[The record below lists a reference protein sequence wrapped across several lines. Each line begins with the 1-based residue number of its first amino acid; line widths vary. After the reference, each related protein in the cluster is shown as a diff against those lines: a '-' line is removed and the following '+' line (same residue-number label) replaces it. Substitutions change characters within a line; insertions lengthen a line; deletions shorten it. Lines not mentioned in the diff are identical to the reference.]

1 VPGEAGQCAA
11 GKTITACRDQHVR
24 YKIPPLQR
32 PSGND
37 RECPKCG
44 KPLSI
49 NIGSKGMRFVWH
61 CGGQCDEH
69 DIRRLFTDKL
79 GLNGT
84 CLGNYGKRPSG
95 TPDAMRDRPRADV
108 YEAARKC
115 FLIDQLV
122 RLDLGNDSG
131 TLLRVCI
138 QAVLESDGNVRA
150 DPESLLPAD
159 RSNLAALA
167 RRSGV
172 ERRNSYRFAD
182 WWLARRQA
190 A

>member
-11 GKTITACRDQHVR
+11 GKTLTACRDQHIR
-24 YKIPPLQR
+24 YKVPPLQR
-32 PSGND
+32 PSGSD

-61 CGGQCDEH
+61 CGGQCDERE
-69 DIRRLFTDKL
+69 IRRLLLDKH
-79 GLNGT
+79 GIDEA
-84 CLGNYGKRPSG
+84 CLGSYGKRQRG
-95 TPDAMRDRPRADV
+95 IPDAMRDRPRADV

-115 FLIDQLV
+115 FLIDQFI

-131 TLLRVCI
+131 TLLRACI
-138 QAVLESDGNVRA
+138 QAVLESDGNVKA

-159 RSNLAALA
+159 RSHLAALA

-182 WWLARRQA
+182 WWMARREA